1 MNFEQKARAVK
12 LTRKVGAAL
21 AAGLIY
27 LVLVRVT
34 GWRIPCVFYELS
46 GKYCPGC
53 GITRMCVALARL
65 DIKGAAGHNLLAFCL
80 LPFALWLGV
89 SRAIEYIKTG
99 TLRERRWERIVW
111 VAMFLLFVAF
121 AVMRNMPEF
130 AFLAQ

>member
-1 MNFEQKARAVK
+1 MKAEQKARCAKLLKKSLVYFAVGLGYLLFVL
-12 LTRKVGAAL
+12 LTD
-21 AAGLIY
+21 
-27 LVLVRVT
+27 
-34 GWRIPCVFYELS
+34 WRIPCVFYELS

-99 TLRERRWERIVW
+99 TLRERRWEKIVW
-111 VAMFLLFVAF
+111 VAMFMLFVAF

-130 AFLAQ
+130 AFLAP